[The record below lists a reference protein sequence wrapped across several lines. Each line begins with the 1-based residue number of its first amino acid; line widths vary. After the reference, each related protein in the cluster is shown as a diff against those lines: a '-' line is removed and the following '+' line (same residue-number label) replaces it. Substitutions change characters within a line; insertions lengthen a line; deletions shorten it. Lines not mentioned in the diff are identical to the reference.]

1 MDVRKLLN
9 SRLILVTG
17 KGGTGKT
24 TVSAALGRLSAERG
38 ARTIV
43 AEVDTFRPALT
54 PMLGKK
60 PVYKPTAVAPN
71 LHICNISWR
80 EALVEWLKA
89 HVPGQRVVRRI
100 LDNKLVQ
107 TFLDATPGLRETV
120 ILSRVVT
127 LLEQYDRVVVDM
139 PASGHAISLLGV
151 PNVALGLMRGGPI
164 RDRAKVILRH
174 LSAPTTA
181 LVIVGLPEEMVV
193 NETVELWQRLQKE
206 VPSLRPPLIVL
217 NRAAL
222 PSLSPDE
229 RALLERL
236 EALDSSTL
244 TAAQVEL
251 IRAGRWEATLEASTA
266 ESLTRLDQELGVPVV
281 PVARLGALG
290 GFDGGPVRIVQ
301 QVAST
306 LKRAELSA
314 SGSASGRARQ

>member
-24 TVSAALGRLSAERG
+24 TVSAAIGRLSAERG

-54 PMLGKK
+54 PMFGQK
-60 PVYKPTAVAPN
+60 PTYKPRSVAPR
-71 LHICNISWR
+71 LDICNISWR
-80 EALVEWLKA
+80 EALAEWLKA

-100 LDNKLVQ
+100 LDNNLVQ

-127 LLEQYDRVVVDM
+127 LLEEYDRVVVDM

-151 PNVALGLMRGGPI
+151 PKVALGLMRGGPI
-164 RDRAKVILRH
+164 RERAQVILRH

-193 NETVELWQRLQKE
+193 NETVELWERLQAE
-206 VPSLRPPLIVL
+206 VPTLRAPLVVL

-222 PSLSPDE
+222 PSLSAAE
-229 RALLERL
+229 RTLLERL
-236 EALDSSTL
+236 EALEPATL
-244 TAAQVEL
+244 TEAQREL

-266 ESLTRLDQELGVPVV
+266 ESLVRLDAELGVPVV

-290 GFDGGPVRIVQ
+290 GFSGGPARIVQ
-301 QVAST
+301 QVGAT
-306 LKRAELSA
+306 LARAELAA
-314 SGSASGRARQ
+314 SKETPA

>member
-1 MDVRKLLN
+1 MDVRKLLR

-24 TVSAALGRLSAERG
+24 TVSAALGRLSADRG
-38 ARTIV
+38 VRTIV

-54 PMLGKK
+54 PMLGLR
-60 PVYKPTAVAPN
+60 PGYQPTKVSDN
-71 LHICNISWR
+71 LDICNISWR
-80 EALVEWLKA
+80 DALVEWLKS
-89 HVPGQRVVRRI
+89 HVPGQRVVRKI

-120 ILSRVVT
+120 ILSRVIT
-127 LLEQYDRVVVDM
+127 LLDQYDRVVVDM

-151 PNVALGLMRGGPI
+151 PNVAIGLMRGGPI
-164 RDRAKVILRH
+164 RERAEVILRH
-174 LSAPTTA
+174 LSAPTTS

-206 VPSLRPPLIVL
+206 VPTLQRPLIVL

-222 PSLSPDE
+222 PSLSTDE
-229 RALLERL
+229 RTLLERL
-236 EALDSSTL
+236 EKLPADSISP
-244 TAAQVEL
+244 AQQEL
-251 IRAGRWEATLEASTA
+251 IRAGRWEATLESSTA
-266 ESLTRLDQELGVPVV
+266 ESLARLDQELGVEVV

-290 GFDGGPVRIVQ
+290 GFDGGPARIVQ

-306 LKRAELSA
+306 LARKELAETREST
-314 SGSASGRARQ
+314 GRAGR